1 MVTSTFAPVAPAQ
14 TTLAPYTGPWTALQA
29 GHLLRRATFAPNKTE
44 LDQALANGLT
54 GSINR
59 LFTPLDLPANPFF
72 VNYDSHPDAG
82 IGDDWYELHLNP
94 ASVED
99 DKRDRRL
106 GLATWWINSTANR
119 GFNICEKMV
128 LFWVNHFGMGTQD
141 QFHTKVRYHNRY
153 RTFATGNF
161 RELMKLM
168 TIDVYMLGFLNGRSN
183 TRTNPN
189 ENFAREFLE
198 LYTIGKGPDAGD
210 GDYTTYTEQDVTE
223 LARAFTG
230 WRTRYINSRNPGEIG
245 EAYYTSNRHDT
256 EDKTLSYRLNN
267 AVITNGE
274 ELEYQQVVDLLFTFD
289 EVAYHISRKLYR
301 HFVYHELT
309 NQVEQNII
317 APMAQLIIDNDYVI
331 EPALRALLSS
341 EHFYQDTFIGAMIKT
356 PLDFAQ
362 SVLRNTGFYDQ
373 GNIYDNAYAQLQAYN
388 HTRNTG
394 MDLQTPPSVA
404 GWTAY
409 YQAPSFHQLWLNTS
423 TIQERVR
430 FVDRATRR
438 WFNWAGERR
447 YVNWLP
453 FVDGLA
459 NPYQA
464 DTMINETAAIL
475 LPRPLQPTQ
484 YDYLLDLL
492 LDGQE
497 DFVWTNEYADYRAN
511 PNDDMTIDAVSTR
524 LNNMLHG
531 LMQLAEF
538 QLY

>member
-1 MVTSTFAPVAPAQ
+1 MATLTIAPVAPAQ
-14 TTLAPYTGPWTALQA
+14 TTLAPYSGPWTAVQA
-29 GHLLRRATFAPNKTE
+29 GHLLRRATFAPNKAE
-44 LDQALANGLT
+44 LDEALAIGLD
-54 GSINR
+54 SCINR
-59 LFTPLDLPANPFF
+59 LFAPLSLPPNPSFI
-72 VNYDSHPDAG
+72 NYGNHPDAA
-82 IGDDWYELHLNP
+82 IGDDWYDLHINP
-94 ASVED
+94 DDVDD

-106 GLATWWINSTANR
+106 GLSTWWINSTATR

-141 QFHTKVRYHNRY
+141 QFRTKVTYHNRY
-153 RTFATGNF
+153 RTFATGDF
-161 RELMKLM
+161 RELMKRM

-198 LYTIGKGPDAGD
+198 LYTIGKGPDVGN

-230 WRTRYINSRNPGEIG
+230 WQTRNINSRTPGQFG
-245 EAYYTSNRHDT
+245 EAFYNARRHDT
-256 EDKTLSYRLNN
+256 GTKTLSHRLNN
-267 AVITNGE
+267 ATITNGE

-289 EVAYHISRKLYR
+289 EVAFHISRKLYR

-309 NQVEQNII
+309 DQVEQDVI
-317 APMAQLIIDNDYVI
+317 APMAQLIIDNNYVI

-356 PLDFAQ
+356 PLDYAH
-362 SVLRNTGFYDQ
+362 SVLRHTGFYDQ
-373 GNIYDNAYAQLQAYN
+373 DSPNNTARARMQSYFHA
-388 HTRNTG
+388 RNTG

-430 FVDRATRR
+430 FANQATRG
-438 WFNWAGERR
+438 WFSWDGERR

-453 FVDGLA
+453 FIDGLA
-459 NPYQA
+459 GPYQA
-464 DTMINETAAIL
+464 DTMINEVAGIL
-475 LPRPLQPTQ
+475 LPRPLETSQ
-484 YDYLLDLL
+484 YDYLFDLL

-497 DFVWTNEYADYRAN
+497 AFVWTGEYADYRAN
-511 PNDDMTIDAVSTR
+511 PNDTMTIEAVAAR
-524 LNNMLHG
+524 VNNMLYG